1 MSEIFIINWIAT
13 IPSFAAPL
21 LLASLGLILSE
32 RSGVINLGA
41 EGLMSIGAMAAVII
55 SFHTGNPWLSVIVGS
70 LSAMT
75 LAVVF
80 ALAVVIFRTNQV
92 LSGLTIVALGA
103 GLTGVIGRSY
113 VHQPVTGFEK
123 LDLGFL
129 SNIPWVGHIIFN
141 QNPMVY
147 VTIVLVVLMWWGLM
161 YSNLGLQL
169 RAVGEEPATADI
181 AGVSVN
187 IYRFAAV
194 LISGALCGLAGAY
207 LSIASSQIWVEGMIA
222 GRGWIAIALVIFAR
236 WNPMRAVLGAM
247 IFGGAEAL
255 IPRLQA
261 IGAALPIYLVMM
273 LPYVLTL
280 FVLIA
285 PAIFRRSLSAQP
297 ASLGDVYLRQD
308 PH

>member
-1 MSEIFIINWIAT
+1 MSEIFILNWIAT

-147 VTIVLVVLMWWGLM
+147 VTIVLVVLIWLGLM
-161 YSNLGLQL
+161 YSNIGLQL

-187 IYRFAAV
+187 MYRFAAV
-194 LISGALCGLAGAY
+194 LISGALCGLGGAY

-261 IGAALPIYLVMM
+261 IGADLPIYLVMM

>member
-1 MSEIFIINWIAT
+1 MSDIFILNWIAT

-41 EGLMSIGAMAAVII
+41 EGLMSVGAMAAVII
-55 SFHTGNPWLSVIVGS
+55 SFHTGNPWLSVITGS
-70 LSAMT
+70 LSAMV
-75 LAVVF
+75 LAAVF

-123 LDLGFL
+123 LDLGFV
-129 SNIPWVGHIIFN
+129 SNIPWIGQIVFS

-147 VTIVLVVLMWWGLM
+147 VTIVLVVLIWWGLM

-169 RAVGEEPATADI
+169 RAVGEDPATADI

-194 LISGALCGLAGAY
+194 LMSGVLCGFAGAY

-236 WNPMRAVLGAM
+236 WRPLRAVIGAI

-261 IGAALPIYLVMM
+261 IGTDLPIYLLMM
-273 LPYVLTL
+273 LPYVVTL

-285 PAIFRRSLSAQP
+285 PAIFRGSLSAEP
-297 ASLGDVYLRQD
+297 ASLGTVYLRQD

>member
-1 MSEIFIINWIAT
+1 MSDIFILNWIAT
-13 IPSFAAPL
+13 IPSFTAPL

-41 EGLMSIGAMAAVII
+41 EGLMSVGAMAAVII
-55 SFHTGNPWLSVIVGS
+55 SFHTANPWLGVIIGS
-70 LSAMT
+70 FSAMV

-80 ALAVVIFRTNQV
+80 AFAVVIFRTNQV

-123 LDLGFL
+123 LYMGFL
-129 SNIPWVGHIIFN
+129 SDIPWIGQILFS

-147 VTIVLVVLMWWGLM
+147 VTVVLVVLIWWGLM

-169 RAVGEEPATADI
+169 RAVGEDPATADI

-194 LISGALCGLAGAY
+194 LMSGALCGLAGAY

-236 WNPMRAVLGAM
+236 WRPLRAVIGAM

-261 IGAALPIYLVMM
+261 IGADLPIYLVMM
-273 LPYVLTL
+273 LPYAVTL

-285 PAIFRRSLSAQP
+285 PAIFRRSLSAEP
-297 ASLGDVYLRQD
+297 ASLGEVYLRQD

>member
-1 MSEIFIINWIAT
+1 MSDICILNWIAT

-41 EGLMSIGAMAAVII
+41 EGLMSVGAMAAVII
-55 SFHTGNPWLSVIVGS
+55 SFHTGNPWLSVIIGS
-70 LSAMT
+70 LSAMV

-80 ALAVVIFRTNQV
+80 AFAVVTFRANQV

-123 LDLGFL
+123 LDLGFV
-129 SNIPWVGHIIFN
+129 SDIPWIGQIIFS
-141 QNPMVY
+141 QDPMVY
-147 VTIVLVVLMWWGLM
+147 VTMVLVVLIWWGLM

-169 RAVGEEPATADI
+169 RAVGEDPATADI

-187 IYRFAAV
+187 MYRFAAV
-194 LISGALCGLAGAY
+194 LMSGALCGFAGAY

-236 WNPMRAVLGAM
+236 WRPLRAVIGAM

-261 IGAALPIYLVMM
+261 IGADLPIYLVMM
-273 LPYVLTL
+273 LPYVVTL

-285 PAIFRRSLSAQP
+285 PAIFRRSLSAEP
-297 ASLGDVYLRQD
+297 ASLGVVYLRQD

>member
-1 MSEIFIINWIAT
+1 MSEIFILNWIAT

-41 EGLMSIGAMAAVII
+41 EGLMSIGAMAAVIV
-55 SFHTGNPWLSVIVGS
+55 SFHTGNPWLSVIIGS
-70 LSAMT
+70 FSAMA
-75 LAVVF
+75 LAAVF

-129 SNIPWVGHIIFN
+129 SNIPWVGHIIFS

-147 VTIVLVVLMWWGLM
+147 VTIVLVVLIWWGLM

-187 IYRFAAV
+187 MYRFAAV

-261 IGAALPIYLVMM
+261 IGADLPIYLVMM

>member
-1 MSEIFIINWIAT
+1 MSEIFILNWIAT

-41 EGLMSIGAMAAVII
+41 EGLMSVGAMMAVII
-55 SFHTGNPWLSVIVGS
+55 SFHTGEPWLSVIVGS
-70 LSAMT
+70 LST
-75 LAVVF
+75 VLLAVVF
-80 ALAVVIFRTNQV
+80 AFAVVIFRTNQV
-92 LSGLTIVALGA
+92 LSGLTIVALGS

-123 LDLGFL
+123 VDLGFV
-129 SNIPWVGHIIFN
+129 SDIPWIGQIVFS

-147 VTIVLVVLMWWGLM
+147 VTVVLVILIWWGLM
-161 YSNLGLQL
+161 HSNLGLRL
-169 RAVGEEPATADI
+169 RAVGEDPATADI

-187 IYRFAAV
+187 KYRFAAV
-194 LISGALCGLAGAY
+194 LMSGALCGLAGAY

-236 WNPMRAVLGAM
+236 WLPLRAVVGAI
-247 IFGGAEAL
+247 IFGGADAL
-255 IPRLQA
+255 VPRLQA
-261 IGAALPIYLVMM
+261 IGAGVPVYLLML
-273 LPYVLTL
+273 LPYVVTL

-285 PAIFRRSLSAQP
+285 PAIFRRSLSAEP
-297 ASLGDVYLRQD
+297 ASLGLVYLRQD

>member
-1 MSEIFIINWIAT
+1 MSDIFILNWIAT

-41 EGLMSIGAMAAVII
+41 EGLMSVGAMAAVII
-55 SFHTGNPWLSVIVGS
+55 SFHTANPWLGVIIGS
-70 LSAMT
+70 LSAMV

-80 ALAVVIFRTNQV
+80 AFAVVIFRTNQV

-123 LDLGFL
+123 LYMGFL
-129 SNIPWVGHIIFN
+129 SDIPWIGQILFS

-147 VTIVLVVLMWWGLM
+147 VTVVLVVLIWWGLM
-161 YSNLGLQL
+161 YSNFGLQL
-169 RAVGEEPATADI
+169 RAVGEDPATADI

-194 LISGALCGLAGAY
+194 LMSGALCGLAGAY

-236 WNPMRAVLGAM
+236 WRPLRAVIGAM

-261 IGAALPIYLVMM
+261 IGADLPIYLVMM
-273 LPYVLTL
+273 LPYAVTL

-285 PAIFRRSLSAQP
+285 PAIFRRSLSAEP
-297 ASLGDVYLRQD
+297 ASLGEVYLRQD

>member
-1 MSEIFIINWIAT
+1 
-13 IPSFAAPL
+13 
-21 LLASLGLILSE
+21 
-32 RSGVINLGA
+32 
-41 EGLMSIGAMAAVII
+41 
-55 SFHTGNPWLSVIVGS
+55 
-70 LSAMT
+70 MT

-147 VTIVLVVLMWWGLM
+147 VTIVLVVLIWWGLM

-187 IYRFAAV
+187 MYRFAAV

-261 IGAALPIYLVMM
+261 IGADLPIYLVMM

>member
-1 MSEIFIINWIAT
+1 
-13 IPSFAAPL
+13 
-21 LLASLGLILSE
+21 
-32 RSGVINLGA
+32 
-41 EGLMSIGAMAAVII
+41 
-55 SFHTGNPWLSVIVGS
+55 
-70 LSAMT
+70 
-75 LAVVF
+75 
-80 ALAVVIFRTNQV
+80 
-92 LSGLTIVALGA
+92 
-103 GLTGVIGRSY
+103 
-113 VHQPVTGFEK
+113 
-123 LDLGFL
+123 
-129 SNIPWVGHIIFN
+129 
-141 QNPMVY
+141 
-147 VTIVLVVLMWWGLM
+147 M
-161 YSNLGLQL
+161 YSNIGLQL

-187 IYRFAAV
+187 MYRFAAV

-261 IGAALPIYLVMM
+261 IGADLPIYIVMM